1 MKLYIM
7 RHGEAV
13 PFSDVDR
20 NRSLSE
26 HGRWQV
32 AEVARQMSDL
42 PLTGILAS
50 PYLRAQ
56 QTAELMQVGMS
67 AMDIPITCC
76 DQLTPDAPVQAV
88 LGVIPD
94 SGCWLL
100 VSHMPLV
107 SRLVGLLMQ
116 DAPDQGAIFSTA
128 MVVGLDISLVAPGLA
143 TQSISYL
150 P

>member
-7 RHGEAV
+7 RHGEAA
-13 PFSDVDR
+13 PFADVDR

-32 AEVARQMSDL
+32 SEVARQMSGL
-42 PLTGILAS
+42 PLNGILAS

-56 QTAELMQVGMS
+56 QTAELMQVGMT
-67 AMDIPITCC
+67 AMGIPVVCC
-76 DQLTPDAPVQAV
+76 DQLIPDASVRAV
-88 LGVIPD
+88 LGAIPD

-107 SRLVGLLMQ
+107 SSLAGLLMQ
-116 DAPDQGAIFSTA
+116 DAPDQGVIFSTA
-128 MVVGLDISLVAPGLA
+128 MVVGLEMPVVAPGLA
-143 TQSISYL
+143 TQSLIYL

>member
-13 PFSDVDR
+13 PFADVDR

-32 AEVARQMSDL
+32 TEVARQTSGL

-50 PYLRAQ
+50 PYSRAQ
-56 QTAELMQVGMS
+56 QTAELMQAGM
-67 AMDIPITCC
+67 ATMDIPITRC
-76 DQLTPDAPVQAV
+76 DQLTPDAPVRSV
-88 LGVIPD
+88 LGAIPD
-94 SGCWLL
+94 NGCWLL

-107 SRLVGLLMQ
+107 SRLTGLLMQ
-116 DAPDQGAIFSTA
+116 DAPDQGVIFSTA
-128 MVVGLDISLVAPGLA
+128 MVVGLEMPVVAPGLA